1 LTANLTAPLSATAI
15 NFYTAGQ
22 TGTYTVSTTFATA
35 GQTLAGAGS
44 PIAFAATA
52 DNNGIRASNLWNSYT
67 SRKSFISG
75 RQAPLKSTDVVYGFK
90 QYANNDAGF
99 AGFTSTQTGS
109 LTWTAAEDFSVN
121 AVGSEVKLQTANI
134 GTTTLGNRFIAT
146 SAAASISSN
155 QLTLT
160 DSAAVNLVGGKI
172 TYNRVYGQFQYDTT
186 VTPVAAD
193 TAYVFPLGT
202 ADINNIATVGSTS
215 RLIAGAAGIY
225 NLQFSV
231 QVDNVDNSNDHDAYI
246 WLRKNG
252 SDVTGSMGRT
262 TVPKNNAGSLQ
273 IIAWNY
279 IVSSANTTDY
289 WEIAY
294 AVSDTDV
301 TFPAFAATAF
311 GPSTACIITS
321 LTPVGA

>member
-1 LTANLTAPLSATAI
+1 MSTNDATFADVVQVNGNLNARSGLTYNMLATNASASENTLTILKQDAAASADHAVINFATYRSSAGTYSPTQNGDKIGEFKFNGQYGSSGSAVSGVPAQILSNATENWTATANGQAI
-15 NFYTAGQ
+15 QFW
-22 TGTYTVSTTFATA
+22 GTKA
-35 GQTLAGAGS
+35 
-44 PIAFAATA
+44 
-52 DNNGIRASNLWNSYT
+52 
-67 SRKSFISG
+67 
-75 RQAPLKSTDVVYGFK
+75 
-90 QYANNDAGF
+90 
-99 AGFTSTQTGS
+99 
-109 LTWTAAEDFSVN
+109 
-121 AVGSEVKLQTANI
+121 
-134 GTTTLGNRFIAT
+134 GTTTGVNVINANPETMFLR
-146 SAAASISSN
+146 SDL
-155 QLTLT
+155 LTIN
-160 DSAAVNLVGGKI
+160 DSANVNLVGSKI
-172 TYNRVYGQFQYDTT
+172 VYNRVYGQFQYDTT

-215 RLIAGAAGIY
+215 RLIAGAAGVY

-231 QVDNVDNSNDHDAYI
+231 QVDNADNSNDHDAYI

-262 TVPKNNAGSLQ
+262 TVTKDNAGSLK

-301 TFPAFAATAF
+301 TFPGFAATAF

-321 LTPVGA
+321 LTPVGV

>member
-1 LTANLTAPLSATAI
+1 M
-15 NFYTAGQ
+15 
-22 TGTYTVSTTFATA
+22 
-35 GQTLAGAGS
+35 
-44 PIAFAATA
+44 
-52 DNNGIRASNLWNSYT
+52 
-67 SRKSFISG
+67 
-75 RQAPLKSTDVVYGFK
+75 
-90 QYANNDAGF
+90 
-99 AGFTSTQTGS
+99 
-109 LTWTAAEDFSVN
+109 
-121 AVGSEVKLQTANI
+121 
-134 GTTTLGNRFIAT
+134 
-146 SAAASISSN
+146 
-155 QLTLT
+155 
-160 DSAAVNLVGGKI
+160 
-172 TYNRVYGQFQYDTT
+172 YGQFQYDTT

-225 NLQFSV
+225 NLQFSI

-252 SDVTGSMGRT
+252 SDVVGSMGRT
-262 TVPKNNAGSLQ
+262 TVTKNNAGSLK

-279 IVSSANTTDY
+279 LVSSANTTDY

-301 TFPAFAATAF
+301 TFPAFASTAF

>member
-1 LTANLTAPLSATAI
+1 
-15 NFYTAGQ
+15 
-22 TGTYTVSTTFATA
+22 V
-35 GQTLAGAGS
+35 
-44 PIAFAATA
+44 
-52 DNNGIRASNLWNSYT
+52 
-67 SRKSFISG
+67 
-75 RQAPLKSTDVVYGFK
+75 
-90 QYANNDAGF
+90 
-99 AGFTSTQTGS
+99 
-109 LTWTAAEDFSVN
+109 
-121 AVGSEVKLQTANI
+121 
-134 GTTTLGNRFIAT
+134 
-146 SAAASISSN
+146 
-155 QLTLT
+155 
-160 DSAAVNLVGGKI
+160 
-172 TYNRVYGQFQYDTT
+172 
-186 VTPVAAD
+186 
-193 TAYVFPLGT
+193 
-202 ADINNIATVGSTS
+202 
-215 RLIAGAAGIY
+215 Y

-252 SDVTGSMGRT
+252 SDVTGSMGRV
-262 TVPKNNAGSLQ
+262 TVPKNNAGSLK